1 MNHASGGVMEE
12 EEKKKE
18 EKGERKGHVN
28 ANLLSKGAGFSCIVF
43 AIVAVTRY
51 SFDCIML

>member
-1 MNHASGGVMEE
+1 MEE
-12 EEKKKE
+12 EGKKGRKRRRKKK
-18 EKGERKGHVN
+18 KKRKKGHVN